1 MNTQVKKGQMLFAIL
16 LVCFISL
23 SACSGEEQSTSTGS
37 SETSLQNNGKETAE
51 TAGSNPD
58 GEPIST
64 KQTATS
70 REEQIEALKALIP
83 DGLTKRPETAEE
95 FYNLPPGRFSG
106 VQYGKQYEEI
116 EKVLQQFPNIEN
128 PDPEIIELYYLA
140 LLGLFAEDYPEPQE
154 IINQI
159 KLSSFGSPEM
169 DDPRFQFKEQYNVM
183 IVLDASGSMGNMAG
197 GKTRMEAAKEAIRSF
212 AA

>member
-1 MNTQVKKGQMLFAIL
+1 MNTQVKKGQKLIAIL
-16 LVCFISL
+16 LACFISL
-23 SACSGEEQSTSTGS
+23 SACSGEEQSTSTDS
-37 SETSLQNNGKETAE
+37 SETSLQSTDKEQAE
-51 TAGSNPD
+51 TADSNPA
-58 GEPIST
+58 EETIS

-83 DGLTKRPETAEE
+83 DGLTKLPETAEE

-106 VQYGKQYEEI
+106 VSYGKQDEEI

-128 PDPEIIELYYLA
+128 PDHEIIKLYYLA
-140 LLGLFAEDYPEPQE
+140 LLGLFAEDYPEPE
-154 IINQI
+154 EVINRI
-159 KLSSFGSPEM
+159 KLASFGSPEM
-169 DDPRFQFKEQYNVM
+169 DDPRFRFKEQYNVM

-212 AA
+212 VA